1 MAEDRDDKFLSRE
14 GEMEFL
20 PIEEIN
26 RLRASTD
33 VGEDEDEDELGLDDI
48 DVEDLEEPDEDDE

>member
-26 RLRASTD
+26 KIKLATRVDL
-33 VGEDEDEDELGLDDI
+33 DEDEDELGLDDI

>member
-1 MAEDRDDKFLSRE
+1 MAEDRDDKFLSHE

-20 PIEEIN
+20 SIEEIN
-26 RLRASTD
+26 KIKLATRVDL
-33 VGEDEDEDELGLDDI
+33 DEDEDELGLDDI